1 MDYLQVQVI
10 IDEYE
15 REEEDLL
22 YLLQKVFLFFFVVL
36 GIVLRAS
43 CMLGKC
49 SATLPMPPT
58 SSTPPFFF
66 DLRASQATTS

>member
-22 YLLQKVFLFFFVVL
+22 YLLQKVFLFFL
-36 GIVLRAS
+36 WYWGLYSGPLA
-43 CMLGKC
+43 C
-49 SATLPMPPT
+49 
-58 SSTPPFFF
+58 
-66 DLRASQATTS
+66 